1 MASSVEYWSEEMV
14 TATTEAV
21 FWDLLNV
28 EKQNEFDLLE
38 EENGEALVFYTP
50 LSLRDDLIIVSVI
63 VALGLV
69 LNSIILAF
77 YWKVK
82 SPSAVYI
89 RVFAVGDL
97 FAMVFLAGLRVGIV
111 WSLDKYVWGQIQDLH
126 LV

>member
-1 MASSVEYWSEEMV
+1 MV

-63 VALGLV
+63 VALASLCYGTIF
-69 LNSIILAF
+69 S
-77 YWKVK
+77 KK
-82 SPSAVYI
+82 KT
-89 RVFAVGDL
+89 L
-97 FAMVFLAGLRVGIV
+97 FQTR
-111 WSLDKYVWGQIQDLH
+111 
-126 LV
+126 